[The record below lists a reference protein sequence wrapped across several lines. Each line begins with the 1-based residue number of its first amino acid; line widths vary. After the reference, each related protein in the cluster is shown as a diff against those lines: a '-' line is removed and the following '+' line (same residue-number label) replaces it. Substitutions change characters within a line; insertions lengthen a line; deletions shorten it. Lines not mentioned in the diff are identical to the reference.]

1 MTRYWVPN
9 RYLLVVEKF
18 DNLDDLSIQS
28 HLRKRIGENKVRTS
42 LDDIFSI
49 FCAVDNSGLR
59 DNKSILST
67 VYTKQCNFGNNSVD
81 ISNTWKQK
89 KERLLVGDNVQ
100 VLATVEFAC

>member
-1 MTRYWVPN
+1 MALSTTIHSSSSIQSTIASFYRDDEILSAKQILVG
-9 RYLLVVEKF
+9 VVEKF

-49 FCAVDNSGLR
+49 FSAVDNSGLR

-67 VYTKQCNFGNNSVD
+67 VHTK
-81 ISNTWKQK
+81 
-89 KERLLVGDNVQ
+89 
-100 VLATVEFAC
+100 